1 MPTLLYYFGR
11 VRELG
16 LRESARQFE
25 TIVAARA
32 VRTIHSVYDRYFRP
46 TEEEH
51 ADEIIKK
58 LDANAF
64 NEIRKRNQPRFFL
77 DRGPDFYR
85 TAIREFFL
93 DDFDKIVAAADRI
106 VAHEFDLL
114 ASGPRRFDK
123 LPWHEDFKSG
133 HKWEPGTHYREIR
146 YGHLPGVDVKVPWE
160 LSRFQHSAILGEA
173 YWLTGDERYARE
185 FRSQVLDWI
194 VSNRYKRG
202 VNWACTMDVGIRA
215 VNWIWG
221 FYFFRESSALDS
233 EFLPAF
239 LRSLVLHARFIR
251 SNLEY
256 RTATVRGETRRL
268 NSNHY
273 LSNLIGLLYI
283 ALLFPELAAPG
294 DLEFAKTE
302 LFTEI
307 FEQTYADGADYEHST
322 FYHRLVT
329 EIFLSAV
336 LLLKRNGHAIP
347 FQVDE
352 RLVAMGAYIADYLRP
367 DGTAPQIGDADNG
380 RLHPLTL
387 REMADH
393 RYLPV
398 VIASAYNRR
407 DLRVVER
414 DLEALWWIGDVPS
427 RPGKARSSA
436 IYAQR
441 GFAILRGGGAHVF
454 VSAAAVGMHG
464 QGSHSHNDILSF
476 EYWSQGRAWIVDP
489 GTYLYTPDPASRN
502 YFRST
507 QAHNTVRIDGSEI
520 NPFYADRLFQMT
532 DRAPVMCNAWID
544 GDEVVEIDA
553 QHDGYNGVRHRRR
566 CRLNK
571 ATGDLEVQD
580 SFDGEGTHSFEWF
593 FHALPDTTVSV
604 EGARARL
611 CYGSRNLEI
620 QAEQNGFPP
629 VAAGFVPALVWEI
642 GEGWYSPSYGVR
654 WRSPVL
660 TARLT
665 RQVPF
670 KLAIRIVNSHASD
683 SRNN

>member
-25 TIVAARA
+25 TIVADRA
-32 VRTIHSVYDRYFRP
+32 ARTIHSVYDKYFRP

-51 ADEIIKK
+51 ADKVIKK
-58 LDANAF
+58 LDDKKLS
-64 NEIRKRNQPRFFL
+64 EIRNRNQPRFFL
-77 DRGPDFYR
+77 NHDPDFYR
-85 TAIREFFL
+85 KAIRDFFP
-93 DDFDKIVAAADRI
+93 DDFAKTVAAADRL

-114 ASGPRRFDK
+114 GSGPRRFNE

-133 HKWEPGTHYREIR
+133 HKWDSSTHYREIR

-160 LSRFQHSAILGEA
+160 LSRFQHSAILGQA
-173 YWLTGDERYARE
+173 YWLTGDERYVRE
-185 FRSQVLDWI
+185 FCSQVLDWI
-194 VSNRYKRG
+194 ERNSYKRG

-221 FYFFRESSALDS
+221 FYFFRKSSTVDS
-233 EFLPAF
+233 QFLAAF
-239 LRSLVLHARFIR
+239 LRSLMLHARFVR

-283 ALLFPELAAPG
+283 AQMFPELAAAG
-294 DLEFAKTE
+294 DLEFAKAE
-302 LFTEI
+302 MFTEI
-307 FEQTYADGADYEHST
+307 FEQTYPDGADYEHST

-329 EIFLSAV
+329 EILLSGV
-336 LLLKRNGHAIP
+336 LLLKLNGHTIP
-347 FQVDE
+347 SSVDE
-352 RLVAMGAYIADYLRP
+352 RLVTMGAYVADYLRP
-367 DGTAPQIGDADNG
+367 DGMAPQIGDADNG
-380 RLHPLTL
+380 RLHPLAL

-393 RYLPV
+393 RYVPV
-398 VIASAYNRR
+398 VISSAYKRP
-407 DLRVVER
+407 DLRVAER
-414 DLEALWWIGDVPS
+414 DLEALWWIGDLPS
-427 RPGKARSSA
+427 SAVSRRSSA
-436 IYAQR
+436 IYADR

-454 VSAAAVGMHG
+454 VTAAPVGMHG

-507 QAHNTVRIDGSEI
+507 EAHNTVRVDESDI
-520 NPFYADRLFQMT
+520 NPFYPDRLFQMT
-532 DRAPVMCNAWID
+532 DRAAVKCNTWID
-544 GDEVVEIDA
+544 ADEVVEIDA

-566 CRLNK
+566 FRLNK
-571 ATGDLEVQD
+571 VSGDLELQD
-580 SFDGEGTHSFEWF
+580 SFEGDGTHSFEWF
-593 FHALPDTTVSV
+593 FHTLPGTMISIN
-604 EGARARL
+604 GARADL
-611 CYGSRNLEI
+611 GYGSCALEL
-620 QAEQNGFPP
+620 QADDDFS
-629 VAAGFVPALVWEI
+629 WES

-654 WRSPVL
+654 HRSHVV

-665 RQVPF
+665 RQLPF
-670 KLAIRIVNSHASD
+670 ALTIRIVNRNASD
-683 SRNN
+683 PRNK